1 MPKAS
6 IALFCITA
14 AVALSGCSL
23 FRTSAGQAPDEF
35 AVTRNAPLVVPPDFH
50 LTPPVAGTAALSAGD
65 AQQQAIETLF
75 GPPAP
80 RSQSETSMLE
90 AAGRNQAQLGIRSVV
105 ADPDTR
111 MVDKGAA
118 TLTII
123 DAPPANSD
131 IASAQPGQ

>member
-1 MPKAS
+1 MRKAYS
-6 IALFCITA
+6 ALFLIATGSTLA
-14 AVALSGCSL
+14 GCSI
-23 FRTSAGQAPDEF
+23 FRGTGNVAPDEF

-80 RSQSETSMLE
+80 RSQGETSLLE
-90 AAGRNQAQLGIRSVV
+90 AAGRNMAQLGIRTIVS
-105 ADPDTR
+105 DPDTR

-118 TLTII
+118 TLAII
-123 DAPPANSD
+123 NAAPTGSA

>member
-1 MPKAS
+1 MRKAS
-6 IALFCITA
+6 SALILVTA
-14 AVALSGCSL
+14 AAMLSGCSL
-23 FRTSAGQAPDEF
+23 FRTSASSTPDEF

-90 AAGRNQAQLGIRSVV
+90 AAGRNQAQLGIRTVV

-123 DAPPANSD
+123 EAPAADSA

>member
-1 MPKAS
+1 MRKAS
-6 IALFCITA
+6 TALILIGA
-14 AVALSGCSL
+14 ATLVSGCAVLRGSGK
-23 FRTSAGQAPDEF
+23 AAPDEF

-50 LTPPVAGTAALSAGD
+50 LTPPVAGTAALSTGD

-80 RSQSETSMLE
+80 RSPSETSLLE
-90 AAGRNQAQLGIRSVV
+90 VAGRDQAQLGIRSVV
-105 ADPDTR
+105 ADPGTR

-123 DAPPANSD
+123 AAPVADSD